1 MELKTTN
8 DGSKTLFVPEL
19 NEHYHSIHGAYNE
32 AIHVFIK
39 SGLEFMNLES
49 FKVFEVGFGTGLNSW
64 LSAEY
69 SKSNKVQ
76 IDYHCIEKYPVPIE
90 LAQQMNF
97 TESEESKLLFDK
109 IHSVDWELSNTISD
123 YFTITKYQA
132 DLDIFHV
139 PEGLD
144 LIYFDAF
151 APEKQ
156 ENMWTDKIFQKMFD
170 SLKSGGV
177 LVTYCA
183 KGIIRRR
190 MQSIG
195 FEVSRIPGPPGKREM
210 LRAVKP

>member
-1 MELKTTN
+1 MQLKTTN
-8 DGSKTLFVPEL
+8 DGSKTLYVPEL

-32 AIHVFIK
+32 AVHVFIK
-39 SGLEFMNLES
+39 SGLEFMNQTS
-49 FKVFEVGFGTGLNSW
+49 YKVFEVGFGTGLNCW

-69 SKSNKVQ
+69 ALLNKVF
-76 IDYHCIEKYPVPIE
+76 IDYHGIEKYPVPFD
-90 LAQQMNF
+90 LAKQMKF
-97 TESEESKLLFDK
+97 TENDDSTSLFNKVHICEWESKQL
-109 IHSVDWELSNTISD
+109 INE
-123 YFTITKYQA
+123 YFSLTKYQA
-132 DLDIFHV
+132 DLDDFEL
-139 PEGLD
+139 PLD
-144 LIYFDAF
+144 LDLVYFDAF

-156 ENMWTDKIFQKMFD
+156 ENMWTDEIFQKMFD
-170 SLKSGGV
+170 ALKSGGV